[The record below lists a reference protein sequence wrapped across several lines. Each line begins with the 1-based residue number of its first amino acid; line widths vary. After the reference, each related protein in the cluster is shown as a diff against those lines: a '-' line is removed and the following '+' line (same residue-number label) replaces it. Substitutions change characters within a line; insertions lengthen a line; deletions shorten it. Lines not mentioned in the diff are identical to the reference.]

1 MARRNRTVHR
11 LVAPAFV
18 ATAVVLLASE
28 RRARGT
34 TSPLFVALGVL
45 LLGSLLVLIVT
56 GAVMFVQHYGLRVAS
71 RAGSDARS
79 TSARRKRVGHFEP
92 WTSQGR
98 SDHLGHP

>member
-28 RRARGT
+28 AAGAGDD
-34 TSPLFVALGVL
+34 SPLFVALGVL

-56 GAVMFVQHYGLRVAS
+56 GAVMFVQHYRP
-71 RAGSDARS
+71 
-79 TSARRKRVGHFEP
+79 ARRVSRG
-92 WTSQGR
+92 
-98 SDHLGHP
+98 L